1 MIGLFFQGGKRLCG
15 RFRVRTCCAGA
26 RGGQAAKKGTGAFA
40 HAQGARGGQ
49 AAKRQQALSR
59 MRTDAYACTSAC
71 ARIILSGGIK
81 EFPKYLLLFGKY
93 DRIDKTGQRCAVLF
107 RAGRGA
113 AKACGAEAVKEG
125 SRNEF

>member
-1 MIGLFFQGGKRLCG
+1 MIGLFFQGVRRFCG

-26 RGGQAAKKGTGAFA
+26 RGGQAEKKP
-40 HAQGARGGQ
+40 RV
-49 AAKRQQALSR
+49 LSR

-107 RAGRGA
+107 RAGRVA
-113 AKACGAEAVKEG
+113 VKACLAEAVKEG